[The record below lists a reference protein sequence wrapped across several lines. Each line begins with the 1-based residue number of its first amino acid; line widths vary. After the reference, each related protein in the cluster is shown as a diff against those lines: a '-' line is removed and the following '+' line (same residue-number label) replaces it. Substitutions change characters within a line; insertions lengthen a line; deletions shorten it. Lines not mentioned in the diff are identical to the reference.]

1 MLRITVLSVVLVC
14 STFLTDFSVAS
25 GKIYLIAGNP
35 APQLL
40 TRSSPV
46 LLYSLEDSGV
56 RKLRTIATQK
66 QNAFFIR
73 PYQEK
78 GFVLVGSEATP
89 TSFQIDKIDLSSIEK
104 EQSFE
109 FSICKDCYF
118 FRSHMVEL
126 GDENVLMHV
135 SGNSINDVL
144 RVDIA
149 GLNINN
155 GSVVKMGYANLKSV
169 YSFGTSSGNEASGD
183 RLASI
188 YADGRNAAWG
198 YYQKLD
204 LGWELPEGFNPAETE
219 RIFQLVNNDSIRIMT
234 SSGLVDRKHDNYTY
248 YINDKKNN
256 KWSSVI
262 LDGNFLSVR
271 GFKHWLV
278 SQEAYISSTENSF
291 TDSNGLFLTASER
304 FAYSGI
310 SPTGRLY
317 LYDGIASRLI
327 VHETNEPDSEVLFV
341 DFDEVYFRVADEIRL
356 GHLRLDHIDNIRTL
370 VKSPLILAVHWLV
383 KGKSYES
390 KPEQCNE
397 LDATEDDLLSV
408 PKVESND

>member
-1 MLRITVLSVVLVC
+1 MFRNTVLSVALV
-14 STFLTDFSVAS
+14 SLTFLTDFSVAS
-25 GKIYLIAGNP
+25 GKIFLIAGNP
-35 APQLL
+35 APKLI
-40 TRSSPV
+40 TRSFPV
-46 LLYSLEDSGV
+46 LLYSLEGSGV

-66 QNAFFIR
+66 QNAFFVR

-89 TSFQIDKIDLSSIEK
+89 TSFLIDKIDLSSIEK

-109 FSICKDCYF
+109 FSICKDCYY

-144 RVDIA
+144 RHHIA
-149 GLNINN
+149 GLNIDN
-155 GSVVKMGYANLKSV
+155 GTVVKMSFDNLNSV
-169 YSFGTSSGNEASGD
+169 YSFGSSGGNANSGD

-188 YADGRNAAWG
+188 YADGRKAAWG

-204 LGWELPEGFNPAETE
+204 LGWELPEGFNPDETD
-219 RIFQLVNNDSIRIMT
+219 RILQLVNNDAIRIVT
-234 SSGLVDRKHDNYTY
+234 SSDLVDRENGKNTY

-256 KWSSVI
+256 QWSSI
-262 LDGNFLSVR
+262 TLDGNSLRVR
-271 GFKHWLV
+271 GFKHWLATEEV
-278 SQEAYISSTENSF
+278 YSSSTEINS
-291 TDSNGLFLTASER
+291 TASNGLFLTASER

-310 SPTGRLY
+310 SPTGSLY

-341 DFDEVYFRVADEIRL
+341 DCDEVYFRVADEIRL

-370 VKSPLILAVHWLV
+370 VKSPLIFAVHWLV
-383 KGKSYES
+383 KG
-390 KPEQCNE
+390 
-397 LDATEDDLLSV
+397 
-408 PKVESND
+408 